1 MAIRPTLVTR
11 KERTIIMNGENIN
24 YFRLALQILSVFTL
38 LMRAPYLALA
48 ANPAGCSGCSLLA
61 APATDI
67 FVVSSGCTVPFTV
80 RIGNSDNT
88 VCNQTNLTVLF
99 ACPGPTLGTFGPTNV
114 VATGL
119 NIPAGTTPFTL
130 TGAGGVEI
138 VIPCVITTAPGVTTV
153 QALAFA
159 TNNPGGCQ
167 SGPLDSSSA
176 SGMTSVVVTH
186 PCIQVTSVCL
196 NATTDSGSALVTYS
210 GSITNCGDIELANVM
225 AFHNQFGTNMLV
237 WSAPGLGIGA
247 ITNFT
252 RSYTNTTQLCG
263 PFTGVLTVTAQDA
276 QTQITN
282 CPASFVT
289 NSVEATCMITCI
301 SVAKVLDSFE
311 LTCTTGAQ
319 RNYAVQYTDSLDPL
333 DWKVLTNFLATGPIT
348 VVKDRNSLPERFYR
362 LVAY

>member
-1 MAIRPTLVTR
+1 
-11 KERTIIMNGENIN
+11 MNGENIN
-24 YFRLALQILSVFTL
+24 YFRLALQILSVFTI
-38 LMRAPYLALA
+38 LMRAPHSALA
-48 ANPAGCSGCSLLA
+48 AEPAGCRRCSLLVG
-61 APATDI
+61 PDI
-67 FVVSSGCTVPFTV
+67 IFSSVSSGCTAPFTV
-80 RIGNSDNT
+80 RIGNPDT
-88 VCNQTNLTVLF
+88 LACNQTNLTVLF
-99 ACPGPTLGTFGPTNV
+99 ACPGSTPGTFGPTNI

-119 NIPAGTTPFTL
+119 NIPAGTSPFTL
-130 TGAGGVEI
+130 TGPGGAEI
-138 VIPCVITTAPGVTTV
+138 IIPCVIATAPGVNFV
-153 QALAFA
+153 RAFAMA

-167 SGPLDSSSA
+167 SGALDSSSA
-176 SGMTSVVVTH
+176 SGTISLFVTH

-196 NATTDSGSALVTYS
+196 SATNYSGSTFVTYS
-210 GSITNCGDIELANVM
+210 GSITNCGDTQLVNVM
-225 AFHNQFGTNMLV
+225 AFHNQLGTNMLV
-237 WSAPGLGIGA
+237 WSAPLLEIGA

-252 RSYTNTTQLCG
+252 RSYTNTQLCG

-276 QTQITN
+276 QAEITN

-289 NSVEATCMITCI
+289 NSAEATCMITCI

-348 VVKDRNSLPERFYR
+348 VVKDQNSLPERFYR